1 MNYLKSFYS
10 SPPSLSIKLNKNKHN
25 FFQYISKENKIF
37 LYPTYFDNDII
48 SGEIELNLNDN
59 KSIIVN
65 SLSIYLIGILHNEKI
80 NLSEIIFQD
89 TLELLGQ
96 TKRIEI
102 INKITK
108 FNFCFQPTSKPYETY
123 IGESTQIRYYLN
135 VVGNII
141 TDEEFSKIEKKV
153 EICCLK
159 PVPKKICDEFYLNKE
174 NNKNI
179 NINIG
184 IENVIHV
191 NIKLLKSNYCMDDE
205 IVGKIKI
212 VKSELKLNGIFLEI
226 KKEEKIYLENKE
238 LVNTE
243 NMARYELAEGFPE
256 EGDEIYFRYYLTG
269 VKNLTPSYKNNN
281 DDKDKNN
288 KFEVKNFLT
297 FEFNDDTGYQFFKN
311 IEIAIYRMN
320 LANILP
326 KGEDKNEKE
335 NTGEKFISIKSQL
348 KNK

>member
-1 MNYLKSFYS
+1 MNYIKSFYS

-25 FFQYISKENKIF
+25 CFQYISKENNIF
-37 LYPTYFDNDII
+37 IYPTYFDNDKI
-48 SGEIELNLNDN
+48 SGEIELNLNNN
-59 KSIIVN
+59 KSIIIK
-65 SLSIYLIGILHNEKI
+65 SLSIYLIGILHNEKM

-96 TKRIEI
+96 KNPIEI

-108 FNFCFQPTSKPYETY
+108 FDFCFQPTNKPYETY

-135 VVGNII
+135 VVGNMII
-141 TDEEFSKIEKKV
+141 DEEFSKIEKKV

-159 PVPKKICDEFYLNKE
+159 PAPKKICDEFYLTKE

-184 IENVIHV
+184 LENVIHV
-191 NIKLLKSNYCMDDE
+191 NIKLLKSNYCMDDA

-212 VKSELKLNGIFLEI
+212 VKSNLKLNGIFLEI
-226 KKEEKIYLENKE
+226 KKEEKINLENRDLE
-238 LVNTE
+238 ITE
-243 NMARYELAEGFPE
+243 NMARYELVEGFPE

-281 DDKDKNN
+281 DDKDKIN
-288 KFEVKNFLT
+288 KFEVKYFIT
-297 FEFNDDTGYQFFKN
+297 FEFNDGTGYQFFKN
-311 IEIAIYRMN
+311 IEITIYRMN
-320 LANILP
+320 LAKILP

-335 NTGEKFISIKSQL
+335 NTGEKFISVKSQL